1 MIERLGSDCEA
12 VGTVG
17 LSCLTSLLRFAIRH
31 SIPYRSYRSPSS
43 RFPVLRSL
51 PSLRRPSHSNRFARE
66 WRRRE
71 RSEGY
76 DMNEEAVR

>member
-1 MIERLGSDCEA
+1 MTEGMSWEPNRLSHC
-12 VGTVG
+12 
-17 LSCLTSLLRFAIRH
+17 
-31 SIPYRSYRSPSS
+31 RSPSS